1 VTGDFEPT
9 TLRTDRLT
17 LRPPGAGDAGETLAA
32 VDDEIRRWMPWA
44 LGYTHDK
51 ALRWCTEVAYSDP
64 VHETHFVIVP
74 QATGRLAGVIGINR
88 ADWETGVAET
98 GYWMGPGGRGH
109 GYVTEAVREVARY
122 VFGLGFHR
130 LELVAAAGN
139 VASQRVAERAGFTR
153 EGVLREARP
162 VPGGRSDMVIFG
174 LLKGE
179 L

>member
-1 VTGDFEPT
+1 MGDFEPT

-17 LRPPGAGDAGETLAA
+17 LRPPGAGDAGDAFAA
-32 VDDEIRRWMPWA
+32 VDDEVRKWMPWA
-44 LGYTHDK
+44 QEYTHDK
-51 ALRWCTEVAYSDP
+51 ALRWCVQEAYRDP
-64 VHETHFVIVP
+64 AREAHFVIVP
-74 QATGRLAGVIGINR
+74 RATGRFAGVIGIGR
-88 ADWETGVAET
+88 ADWESRVAET
-98 GYWMGPGGRGH
+98 GYWLGPDGRGN
-109 GYVTEAVREVARY
+109 GYITEAVREVARY
-122 VFGLGFHR
+122 VFELGFHR

-153 EGVLREARP
+153 EGVLREARA